1 MSSGFWNTAVSDFS
15 ASPKRVASLK
25 GLASLKNAQG
35 ASVKPA
41 FSAVKPT
48 FNSPAFSQVL
58 AVEDAPN
65 LPTTAKTPPPEADNS
80 ANPPTSFTPEEAKL
94 LNVLVQTDALLDNP
108 KFEPAHAS
116 LIGLKEGAKIG
127 ALIGLPLSFAMML
140 LRAKQKQMEMKELT
154 HPWLRKIPPSLFKP
168 FGFTSIEQLAN
179 DGEAMKLLNLKRLAK
194 VLYGTGLSAV
204 IGGLFFG
211 PAVAFLIVSNARSQ
225 LQNIK
230 RSIKEDYKDYQPDF
244 IDKHFSHIDKVE
256 DPQSEYNKVRQEL
269 TNKRD
274 AAANGF
280 HTAVF
285 VKFLTLGSKLV
296 VAGILG
302 GLFEVVRH
310 SWGYWDKVKDR
321 PKNEGVDY
329 KTEEGSKKLE
339 LNNYAHV
346 KKDLLY
352 GWHTQG
358 HEPNVELGLFY
369 KQNELSRQEMDEL
382 EKSANTLIDALE
394 KTSVKNWAD
403 YVGVRLKHSP
413 VTHLLKET
421 GIHLINPLMLGNFLI
436 TPAVVALSMIPFF
449 VNKVGVEPY
458 HANNPEGSRWKKLL
472 SGIRLSQRKEASP
485 TVPRG

>member
-1 MSSGFWNTAVSDFS
+1 MASGFL
-15 ASPKRVASLK
+15 PKNV
-25 GLASLKNAQG
+25 
-35 ASVKPA
+35 PA
-41 FSAVKPT
+41 FSASQNGVAIASSKWPLYCSTTPFNYPT
-48 FNSPAFSQVL
+48 LSKVIQ
-58 AVEDAPN
+58 
-65 LPTTAKTPPPEADNS
+65 AKTADES
-80 ANPPTSFTPEEAKL
+80 QNPQTSEEFNPQNQTTFTPEEAKR

-127 ALIGLPLSFAMML
+127 ALIGLPLSFAMTMIRMDQRHNDHSIFKGVSNNFL
-140 LRAKQKQMEMKELT
+140 KIFGFKSFEHLTHEGKDWEMKV
-154 HPWLRKIPPSLFKP
+154 
-168 FGFTSIEQLAN
+168 
-179 DGEAMKLLNLKRLAK
+179 LKRTAK
-194 VLYGTGLSAV
+194 VVYGTGLSAL

-211 PAVAFLIVSNARSQ
+211 PAVSFLIVSNARSK

-230 RSIKEDYKDYQPDF
+230 RSIKNDYKDYKPDF

-285 VKFLTLGSKLV
+285 VKVLTLGSKLAA
-296 VAGILG
+296 AGVLG
-302 GLFEVVRH
+302 GLFEVGRH

-339 LNNYAHV
+339 LNNYARV

-358 HEPNVELGLFY
+358 HEPHKELGLFY
-369 KQNELSRQEMDEL
+369 KQNDLSRQEMDEL

-394 KTSVKNWAD
+394 KTSVKNWMS
-403 YVGVRLKHSP
+403 YIGVRLKHSP
-413 VTHLLKET
+413 ITHLLKET
-421 GIHLINPLMLGNFLI
+421 GTHLINPLMLGNFLI

-449 VNKVGVEPY
+449 VNEVGVEPY
-458 HANNPEGSRWKKLL
+458 HPNNPEGLRWKKLL
-472 SGIRLSQRKEASP
+472 KGVRLSPRKTEMKPSP
-485 TVPRG
+485 TKG

>member
-1 MSSGFWNTAVSDFS
+1 MASGFL
-15 ASPKRVASLK
+15 PKNV
-25 GLASLKNAQG
+25 
-35 ASVKPA
+35 PA
-41 FSAVKPT
+41 FSAPQNGVAIASSKQPLYWSTTPFNYPT
-48 FNSPAFSQVL
+48 LSKVIQAKTADESQNSQTSEELNPQ
-58 AVEDAPN
+58 N
-65 LPTTAKTPPPEADNS
+65 PTT
-80 ANPPTSFTPEEAKL
+80 FTPEEAKR

-127 ALIGLPLSFAMML
+127 ALIGLPLATLMMS
-140 LRAKQKQMEMKELT
+140 LRAFQAQQQNKKINSFLTRISKHYFAVFGFESFEHLT
-154 HPWLRKIPPSLFKP
+154 H
-168 FGFTSIEQLAN
+168 
-179 DGEAMKLLNLKRLAK
+179 DGKKWEDVALKRTAK
-194 VLYGTGLSAV
+194 VIYGTGLSAL

-211 PAVAFLIVSNARSQ
+211 PAVAFLIVSNARSK

-230 RSIKEDYKDYQPDF
+230 RSIKNDYKDYKPDF

-285 VKFLTLGSKLV
+285 VKVLTLGSKLAA
-296 VAGILG
+296 AGVLG
-302 GLFEVVRH
+302 GLFEVGRH

-339 LNNYAHV
+339 LNNYARV

-369 KQNELSRQEMDEL
+369 KQNELSGQEMAEL

-394 KTSVKNWAD
+394 ETSVKNWMS
-403 YVGVRLKHSP
+403 YISVRLKHSP
-413 VTHLLKET
+413 ITHLLKET
-421 GIHLINPLMLGNFLI
+421 GTHLINPLMLGNFLI

-449 VNKVGVEPY
+449 VNEVGVEPF
-458 HANNPEGSRWKKLL
+458 HPNNPEGRRWEKLMK
-472 SGIRLSQRKEASP
+472 GVRLSPRKTEVKPSP
-485 TVPRG
+485 TKG

>member
-15 ASPKRVASLK
+15 ASPKRVASLHAV
-25 GLASLKNAQG
+25 ASLKNAQG

-116 LIGLKEGAKIG
+116 LIGLTEGAKIG
-127 ALIGLPLSFAMML
+127 ALIGLPLSFAMTMI
-140 LRAKQKQMEMKELT
+140 
-154 HPWLRKIPPSLFKP
+154 RKDQTRNPNSLFKGVSNDFLKI
-168 FGFTSIEQLAN
+168 FGFKSFERLTH
-179 DGEAMKLLNLKRLAK
+179 DGHDMVNLPLKRISK
-194 VLYGTGLSAV
+194 VAYGTGLSAL

-211 PAVAFLIVSNARSQ
+211 PAVAFLIVSNARSK

-230 RSIKEDYKDYQPDF
+230 RSIKNDYKDYQPDF

-285 VKFLTLGSKLV
+285 VKVLTLGSKV
-296 VAGILG
+296 AAAGILG

-310 SWGYWDKVKDR
+310 SWGYWDKVLDR
-321 PKNEGVDY
+321 PKNRGRNY
-329 KTEEGSKKLE
+329 ATEEGSQALE
-339 LNNYAHV
+339 LNNYARV
-346 KKDLLY
+346 KKDVRYEGPTL
-352 GWHTQG
+352 GQSSS
-358 HEPNVELGLFY
+358 PARGLFSMDNPESLEET
-369 KQNELSRQEMDEL
+369 KQVKESVE
-382 EKSANTLIDALE
+382 TLIQSLE
-394 KTSVKNWAD
+394 KTSVKNWIT

-413 VTHLLKET
+413 ITHLLKET
-421 GIHLINPLMLGNFLI
+421 GIHLMNPLMLGNFLI

>member
-1 MSSGFWNTAVSDFS
+1 M
-15 ASPKRVASLK
+15 
-25 GLASLKNAQG
+25 
-35 ASVKPA
+35 
-41 FSAVKPT
+41 
-48 FNSPAFSQVL
+48 
-58 AVEDAPN
+58 
-65 LPTTAKTPPPEADNS
+65 
-80 ANPPTSFTPEEAKL
+80 
-94 LNVLVQTDALLDNP
+94 
-108 KFEPAHAS
+108 
-116 LIGLKEGAKIG
+116 GLKEGAKIG
-127 ALIGLPLSFAMML
+127 ALIGLPLSFAMMV
-140 LRAKQKQMEMKELT
+140 LRAKQKQMELSGLT
-154 HPWLRKIPPSLFKP
+154 RPLLRKIPPSLLKP
-168 FGFTSIEQLAN
+168 FGFTAIEQLTN
-179 DGEAMKLLNLKRLAK
+179 EGQPIQYLTLKRLAK
-194 VLYGTGLSAV
+194 VLYGTGLSAL

-211 PAVAFLIVSNARSQ
+211 PAVAFLIVSNARSK

-230 RSIKEDYKDYQPDF
+230 RSIKNDYKDYQPDF
-244 IDKHFSHIDKVE
+244 IDKHFSHIDKVK

-285 VKFLTLGSKLV
+285 VKVLTLGSKV
-296 VAGILG
+296 AAAGILG

-329 KTEEGSKKLE
+329 RTEEGSKKLE
-339 LNNYAHV
+339 LNNYARV

-382 EKSANTLIDALE
+382 EKSANTLIKSLE

-403 YVGVRLKHSP
+403 YVKVRLKHSP

-421 GIHLINPLMLGNFLI
+421 GTHLVNPLMLGNFLI

-472 SGIRLSQRKEASP
+472 SGVRLSQRKEASP

>member
-15 ASPKRVASLK
+15 ASPKGVASLHAV
-25 GLASLKNAQG
+25 ASLKNAQV
-35 ASVKPA
+35 ASAKPA

-48 FNSPAFSQVL
+48 FNSPAFSQ
-58 AVEDAPN
+58 APLTDDGSS
-65 LPTTAKTPPPEADNS
+65 LPTTANTPPTEADYAPS
-80 ANPPTSFTPEEAKL
+80 QATSFTPEEAKR

-127 ALIGLPLSFAMML
+127 ALIGLPLSFAMTMI
-140 LRAKQKQMEMKELT
+140 
-154 HPWLRKIPPSLFKP
+154 RKDQTRNPNSLFKGVSNNFLKI
-168 FGFTSIEQLAN
+168 FGFKSFERLTH
-179 DGEAMKLLNLKRLAK
+179 DGHDMINLPLKRMAK
-194 VLYGTGLSAV
+194 VAYGTGLSAL

-211 PAVAFLIVSNARSQ
+211 PAVAFLIVSNARSK

-230 RSIKEDYKDYQPDF
+230 RSIKEDYAGYEPDF

-285 VKFLTLGSKLV
+285 VKVLTLGSKV
-296 VAGILG
+296 AAAGILG

-310 SWGYWDKVKDR
+310 SWGYWDKVLDR
-321 PKNEGVDY
+321 PKNRGRNY
-329 KTEEGSKKLE
+329 ATEEGSQALE
-339 LNNYAHV
+339 LNNYARV

-358 HEPNVELGLFY
+358 HEHRKELGLY
-369 KQNELSRQEMDEL
+369 YQHNSESRQEMAEL
-382 EKSANTLIDALE
+382 QKSADTLVESLK

-403 YVGVRLKHSP
+403 YVKVRLKHSP

-449 VNKVGVEPY
+449 VNRVGVEPY
-458 HANNPEGSRWKKLL
+458 HANNPEGIRWKKLL
-472 SGIRLSQRKEASP
+472 SGIRLSQRKEAKP